1 MSIENVVI
9 DVVCGLVGGAFTLG
23 AALATGKLRTN
34 DLARRLEDFK
44 VEHSQVHVE
53 LKNELH
59 RSFSA
64 VADGQRD
71 LKSDIGASLADLKGT
86 LATQR
91 TAIDSINDYLRNG
104 NR

>member
-9 DVVCGLVGGAFTLG
+9 DVICGLLGGAFTLG

-34 DLARRLEDFK
+34 ELARRLEDFK
-44 VEHSQVHVE
+44 VEHNQVHGDI
-53 LKNELH
+53 KNELH

-71 LKSDIGASLADLKGT
+71 LKFDIRAGLAELKAN
-86 LATQR
+86 LATR
-91 TAIDSINDYLRNG
+91 RAAIDSINDYLRNG
-104 NR
+104 KR